1 MSYRDIV
8 EYTNNIAEMLDEVV
22 HPENEGVVAEIREVL
37 SLIDEAAAST
47 ETSLEDIIRSAQ
59 DAL

>member
-8 EYTNNIAEMLDEVV
+8 TYTNDIAELLDEVV
-22 HPENEGVVAEIREVL
+22 HPENEGVVTEIREIL
-37 SLIDEAAAST
+37 SLIDESAAAT
-47 ETSLEDIIRSAQ
+47 ETSLEDVIRSAQ